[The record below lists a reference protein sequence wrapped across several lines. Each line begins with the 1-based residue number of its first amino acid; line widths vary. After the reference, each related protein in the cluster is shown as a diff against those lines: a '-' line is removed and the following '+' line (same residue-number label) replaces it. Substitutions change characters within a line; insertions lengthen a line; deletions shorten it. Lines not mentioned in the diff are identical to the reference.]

1 MTAQMNIK
9 FALPILITSAQHQE
23 FQTAMLDAGR
33 SSSQVNRLAN
43 WPPRWNPRPTQRRKT
58 RSLLLA
64 WEIL

>member
-23 FQTAMLDAGR
+23 FQAAMLDAGR
-33 SSSQVNRLAN
+33 RTSNVNLMVNR
-43 WPPRWNPRPTQRRKT
+43 PPKWKPRASRKHKSQSML
-58 RSLLLA
+58 RA

>member
-23 FQTAMLDAGR
+23 FQTAILGAGR
-33 SSSQVNRLAN
+33 PSSHVNRLAH
-43 WPPRWNPRPTQRRKT
+43 WPPKRNRQVVRKRRTQ
-58 RSLLLA
+58 SLLLA